1 MTKDTEIQFLD
12 KIDCRFP
19 YHDRQES
26 IQLIE
31 QAAALSPNALYAIIE
46 ELCRIPHSKRSSVA
60 TETLVDLLA
69 ITANQFNHPLKDL
82 IVDTAD
88 KMIHSQELTVEDVIL
103 KMQIVQKY
111 PGQFAALSI
120 LYFSCDDK
128 EGKMEPI
135 WKNIISEWKDLI
147 V

>member
-1 MTKDTEIQFLD
+1 MTNSTESQFID
-12 KIDCRFP
+12 KIDCKFP

-26 IQLIE
+26 LQLIE
-31 QAAALSPNALYAIIE
+31 QAAALSPNALYAIIH
-46 ELCRIPHSKRSSVA
+46 ELCLIPHSKRSSVT

-69 ITANQFNHPLKDL
+69 ITANQFNHPLKEL

-88 KMIHSQELTVEDVIL
+88 KMIRRQELTVEDVIL

-128 EGKMEPI
+128 DGKMEPI
-135 WKNIISEWKDLI
+135 WENIISEWNYHA
-147 V
+147 